1 MILESGSS
9 SYSTAPKISV
19 VIRKRPLGKK
29 EIAKGDVDIIDVRSS
44 STLVVKE
51 MKTKVDLTK
60 FVE

>member
-51 MKTKVDLTK
+51 MKYKNK
-60 FVE
+60 